1 MTDDAQPEQPT
12 KAVAYGVN
20 WRRVLVYGMLPGL
33 ALILAMTAGLM
44 KWRDS
49 SVRNFDIFS
58 AESVQ
63 AARDST
69 VALLSY
75 RPATVERDIASA
87 RDLTTGA
94 FRDSYVKLTDE
105 VVIPGAKEKQIAT
118 TATIPAA
125 SPVSARENHAV
136 VLLFVNQTVTIGN
149 GAPAESASSVRVTL
163 DKVDDRWLV
172 SGFDP
177 V

>member
-1 MTDDAQPEQPT
+1 MTEEPQAESET
-12 KAVAYGVN
+12 VGHVVN
-20 WRRVLVYGMLPGL
+20 WRRVLVYGVLPGL

-44 KWRDS
+44 KWQDS
-49 SVRNFDIFS
+49 SVRDS
-58 AESVQ
+58 ELSAAESVQ

-75 RPATVERDIASA
+75 QPATVERDLAA
-87 RDLTTGA
+87 ATGLTTGA
-94 FRDSYVKLTDE
+94 FRDSYVELTNE
-105 VVIPGAKEKQIAT
+105 VVIPGAKEQQIAT

-125 SPVSARENHAV
+125 SPVSADENHAV
-136 VLLFVNQTVTIGN
+136 VLLFVNQTVTMGN

-163 DKVDDRWLV
+163 DKVDERWLI